1 MPKQSSP
8 FNDSSKENSPIASS
22 NQTSPPLID
31 PYMTRVF
38 QAKSPPQSDNQSQPT
53 QPLFPC
59 NEPSQENHSMTPSNL
74 VSPQTTTPLLID
86 PYVDDISQG
95 NHNINQT
102 LSQLPPSL
110 TRERLVD
117 EINQLQDLSNL
128 LAMHLSNQTANPPPT
143 PSNMPHTITL
153 DQVEYHVGYYP
164 CCRYTQKQF
173 LSLSK
178 DLNWIEYL
186 LTRPY
191 PPLQVSCNYP
201 TTTTSAPNS
210 PPTTH

>member
-8 FNDSSKENSPIASS
+8 FNDSSKENSPTASS
-22 NQTSPPLID
+22 NQTSPPPYSPPLID
-31 PYMTRVF
+31 PNMTRVL
-38 QAKSPPQSDNQSQPT
+38 QAQSPPQSENQSQPT

-74 VSPQTTTPLLID
+74 VSPQTYSPLLID

-110 TRERLVD
+110 TRERLID

-128 LAMHLSNQTANPPPT
+128 LAMQLSNKTANPPPT
-143 PSNMPHTITL
+143 PSNMTHTIT
-153 DQVEYHVGYYP
+153 
-164 CCRYTQKQF
+164 
-173 LSLSK
+173 
-178 DLNWIEYL
+178 
-186 LTRPY
+186 
-191 PPLQVSCNYP
+191 
-201 TTTTSAPNS
+201 
-210 PPTTH
+210 